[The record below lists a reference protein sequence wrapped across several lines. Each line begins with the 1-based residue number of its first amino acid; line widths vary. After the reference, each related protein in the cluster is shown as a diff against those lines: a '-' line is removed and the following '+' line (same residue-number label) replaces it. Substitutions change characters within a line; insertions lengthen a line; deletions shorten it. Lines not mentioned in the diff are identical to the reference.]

1 MQPDLFSEVRSK
13 GYKCSCCGQFVKVY
27 RRRLSG
33 SMAAVLLLMYR
44 HGKFD
49 WLHVENWLKVI
60 GRPSLR
66 ADFHKLVHWTLLE
79 KKKENREDG
88 SNRNGYYKITGRGIA
103 FIIGEFTVK
112 ESVLIYN
119 NTVEGFEGKDVT
131 ILDCLG
137 KKFRYDEL
145 MSN

>member
-1 MQPDLFSEVRSK
+1 
-13 GYKCSCCGQFVKVY
+13 
-27 RRRLSG
+27 
-33 SMAAVLLLMYR
+33 
-44 HGKFD
+44 
-49 WLHVENWLKVI
+49 
-60 GRPSLR
+60 
-66 ADFHKLVHWTLLE
+66 LLE

-119 NTVEGFEGKDVT
+119 NTVEGFEGKEIT
-131 ILDCLG
+131 IKDALG
-137 KKFRYDEL
+137 VRFNYDEL